1 MAIRPSTPTL
11 SGSAVQVLNY
21 IRNSASTNYRDFV
34 PYATPDADV
43 IKQIGA
49 VLMQS
54 IDLRNEFL
62 TNLVNRIGKV
72 IVTSKLYRNPWNVFK
87 KGELELGETVEEIF
101 VGLAKA
107 ALYDPATA
115 KDRVFV
121 RSIPDVRAAFHPRN
135 CELHYDVTIQ
145 REDIKKAFVTME
157 GVIDLITRI
166 IEQIYT
172 AAEYD
177 EFNIIKYLFACHA
190 LDGHIAVVN
199 IPNPTS
205 ESNIK
210 EGVISLKTVANR
222 MTYMNPDYNL
232 AGVRTHT
239 LYPDQYVII
248 DSAFEARMDVNV
260 LAAAFHM
267 EKAEFLGHRIGVD
280 GFGVMDYERLAEIFD
295 GDNTFRTFTSTEKG
309 YLDGI
314 KAVIVDREF
323 FQIYDNLNE
332 MEEIRNPLGLYT
344 NYFFHHWSIYSVSP
358 FSQAAAFVAGDAASV
373 SAITITPSTVN
384 AVAGE
389 TVSFSVTSTTTGLTD
404 ETVTYT
410 VSGNQEDTTVIDE
423 GGNLYIA
430 PDEIGTPLTVTATSN
445 TTGTVTA
452 TATVYV
458 LSRPFGISYP
468 GTYRGS
474 VTTAQ
479 NGDTVTTTIS
489 NLPTNAANTF
499 TVTVKRGTTNIPF
512 TWSKTTSATTGT
524 VTFIMPAED
533 VTVSVS

>member
-21 IRNSASTNYRDFV
+21 IRNSASTNYKEFV

-54 IDLRNEFL
+54 VDLRNEFL

-87 KGELELGETVEEIF
+87 KGELEYGETVEEIF

-107 ALYDPATA
+107 AVYDPASA
-115 KDRVFV
+115 KDKVFI
-121 RSIPDVRAAFHPRN
+121 RTIPEVRAAFHVRN
-135 CELHYDVTIQ
+135 CELHYDTTIQ

-157 GVIDLITRI
+157 GVVDLITRI

-177 EFNIIKYLFACHA
+177 EFNIMKYLLACHA
-190 LDGHIAVVN
+190 LDGHITVVN
-199 IPNPTS
+199 IPTPNS
-205 ESNIK
+205 EANIK
-210 EGVISLKTVANR
+210 EGVISIKTVSNR

-239 LYPDQYVII
+239 PHENQYVII
-248 DSAFEARMDVNV
+248 DSAWEARQDVNV

-267 EKAEFLGHRIGVD
+267 EKAEYLGHRIGVD
-280 GFGVMDYERLAEIFD
+280 GFGLIDYDRLAEIFTD
-295 GDNTFRTFTSTEKG
+295 DTTFRTFTSTEKG
-309 YLDGI
+309 YLDTI
-314 KAVIVDREF
+314 KAVIVDRDF

-344 NYFFHHWSIYSVSP
+344 NYFFHHWSIYSISP
-358 FSQAAAFVAGDAASV
+358 FSQAAAFVTGEAAAV
-373 SAITITPSTVN
+373 SAITITPSVVN

-389 TVSFSVTSTTTGLTD
+389 TVSFSVVSTTTGLTD

-410 VSGNQEDTTVIDE
+410 VSGNEEETTVIDE

-430 PDEIGTPLTVTATSN
+430 PDEIGSPLTVTATSN
-445 TTGTVTA
+445 TTGAVSA

-458 LSRPFGISYP
+458 LARPFSITYP
-468 GTYRGS
+468 GTYHGTP
-474 VTTAQ
+474 TTAQ
-479 NGDTVTTTIS
+479 NGDTVTAQITG
-489 NLPTNAANTF
+489 LPTNAANTF
-499 TVTVKRGTTNIPF
+499 TVAVKKGNTNIPY
-512 TWSKTTSATTGT
+512 TWSKTTSATTGA
-524 VTFIMPAED
+524 VTFIMPTGD

>member
-11 SGSAVQVLNY
+11 SGSTVQVLNY
-21 IRNSASTNYRDFV
+21 IRNSASTNYKEFV

-54 IDLRNEFL
+54 VDLRNEFL

-87 KGELELGETVEEIF
+87 KGELEYGETVEEIF

-107 ALYDPATA
+107 AVYDPATA
-115 KDRVFV
+115 KDKVFA
-121 RSIPDVRAAFHPRN
+121 RSIPDVRAAFHVRN
-135 CELHYDVTIQ
+135 CELHYDVTVQ
-145 REDIKKAFVTME
+145 REDIKKAFITME
-157 GVIDLITRI
+157 GVVDLITRI

-177 EFNIIKYLFACHA
+177 EFNIMKYLLACHA
-190 LDGHIAVVN
+190 LDGHITVVN
-199 IPNPTS
+199 IPNPNS
-205 ESNIK
+205 EANIK
-210 EGVISLKTVANR
+210 EGVISIKTVSNR

-239 LYPDQYVII
+239 LHEDQYVII
-248 DSAFEARMDVNV
+248 DSAWEARQDVNV

-267 EKAEFLGHRIGVD
+267 DKAEYLGHRIGVD
-280 GFGVMDYERLAEIFD
+280 GFGLIDYERLAQIFTND
-295 GDNTFRTFTSTEKG
+295 TTFRTFTSTEKG
-309 YLDGI
+309 YLDTI
-314 KAVIVDREF
+314 KAVIVDRDF

-358 FSQAAAFVAGDAASV
+358 FSQAAAFVVGDAAAV

-384 AVAGE
+384 VVAGDS
-389 TVSFSVTSTTTGLTD
+389 VSFSVTSTTTGLTD

-410 VSGNQEDTTVIDE
+410 ISGAQETGTYIDD
-423 GGNLYIA
+423 GGNLYID
-430 PDEIGTPLTVTATSN
+430 PDEIGNPITVTATSN

-452 TATVYV
+452 SATVYV
-458 LSRPFGISYP
+458 LARPFAITYP
-468 GTYRGS
+468 GTYSGNI
-474 VTTAQ
+474 TTAQ

-489 NLPTNAANTF
+489 GLPTNAAGSF
-499 TVTVKRGTTNIPF
+499 TVAVKKGTTTIPH

-524 VTFIMPAED
+524 VTFVMPTGN